1 MSTGQ
6 IPPLPKG
13 YTLENQSSDLPPL
26 PKGYTLESNSVE
38 QTLNKT
44 SGISA
49 QPKPFSKEWFKQGAW
64 RAGASTA
71 DVAPAAGATAG
82 GMIGSTGGP
91 LSAVGG
97 AGMGGMGGAALQQI
111 IRRLLGYPDVPQTSG
126 DAAKDITKQGVTQ
139 AAIQGATELLPMA
152 AGPLQ
157 RTAETQYEKAL
168 APTTKANKAI
178 TQKITPELIRRGE
191 HGSLDELMQTAKG
204 KIAELNPQLDT
215 AYGATP
221 ASKTVGSGPKIV
233 QDLENLKGKYIVN
246 GQVAQPQAV
255 KAIEG
260 IQDIVRQQGA
270 DINPD
275 SLRKLKSIFDDPVA
289 QRGGYAGADLTSAY
303 ALKAQK
309 AAANSI
315 RKIMG
320 KASPDVAELNK
331 EITFWLNVQKVT
343 RESGLRQTGQQGGLL
358 KVLSPLGMGAAASTT
373 GLQFGATRGIEAG
386 IATALTTAAAQVM
399 RSPMWRTASAVY
411 KDSFARALARGSVG
425 ETAALLARVAEAER
439 GAARTTPQ
447 QGTQ

>member
-1 MSTGQ
+1 MPQQETFSNIQPVAQEETFSNVTPIEDTLSKATG
-6 IPPLPKG
+6 L
-13 YTLENQSSDLPPL
+13 
-26 PKGYTLESNSVE
+26 
-38 QTLNKT
+38 
-44 SGISA
+44 SA
-49 QPKPFSKEWFKQGAW
+49 QPKPFSKEWFKQGLW
-64 RAGASTA
+64 RTGATTA
-71 DVAPAAGATAG
+71 DVAPAAGATVG
-82 GMIGSTGGP
+82 GLIGAPEGP
-91 LSAVGG
+91 LASVGG
-97 AGMGGMGGAALQQI
+97 AGMGGMGGAAIQQL
-111 IRRLLGYPDVPQTSG
+111 IRRALGFPDVPKTSG
-126 DAAKDITKQGVTQ
+126 EAAKDITKQGTTQ
-139 AAIQGATELLPMA
+139 AVIQGATELLPFA
-152 AGPLQ
+152 AGPLK

-168 APTTKANKAI
+168 APTTKANKVI

-191 HGSLDELMQTAKG
+191 HGSLEDLMQTAKS
-204 KIAELNPQLDT
+204 KIADLNPQLDT

-221 ASKTVGSGPKIV
+221 AAKTVGSGPKIV

-270 DINPD
+270 DISPD

-315 RKIMG
+315 RELMG
-320 KASPDVAELNK
+320 KANPDVAELNK
-331 EITFWLNVQKVT
+331 EISFWLNVQKVT

-358 KVLSPLGMGAAASTT
+358 KVLGPLAAGGAASVS

-386 IATALTTAAAQVM
+386 VVTALTTAAAQAV
-399 RSPMWRTASAVY
+399 RSPAWRTASAVL
-411 KDSFARALARGSVG
+411 KDRFAMALARGSVG
-425 ETAALLARVAEAER
+425 ETAALLARIATAGPGTER
-439 GAARTTPQ
+439 TNSQ